1 MISHDSAAVCDAGP
15 LIHLDELGCLRLL
28 DDFTVWVP
36 AAVRREVGYHRP
48 AVFVQAQV
56 RFEMLAEAVVFLPT
70 LRTLG
75 EVLLL
80 DAGEMEAL
88 ALLERMPQAL
98 FLTDDAAARL
108 AAQQLGYRA
117 HGTIGILLRSV
128 RRGQLSAEQVRTLLL
143 EIPTRSSLHI
153 RPALLADIMAQ
164 FRAEFGE

>member
-1 MISHDSAAVCDAGP
+1 MISHGSVAVCDAGP
-15 LIHLDELGCLRLL
+15 LIHLDELGCLQLL
-28 DDFTVWVP
+28 NEFTVRVP
-36 AAVRREVGYHRP
+36 AAVRREVSHHRP
-48 AVFVQAQV
+48 AIFLQAQV
-56 RFEMLAEAVVFLPT
+56 QLEINTEVVVILPA

-75 EVLLL
+75 EALLL

-88 ALLERMPQAL
+88 ALMEQMPQAL

-108 AAQQLGYRA
+108 AAKQLGYRA

-128 RRGQLSAEQVRTLLL
+128 RRGQLSAAQVRTLLL

-153 RPALLADIMAQ
+153 RPTLLANIMAQ

>member
-1 MISHDSAAVCDAGP
+1 
-15 LIHLDELGCLRLL
+15 L
-28 DDFTVWVP
+28 P
-36 AAVRREVGYHRP
+36 A
-48 AVFVQAQV
+48 
-56 RFEMLAEAVVFLPT
+56 

-75 EVLLL
+75 EALVL

-88 ALLERMPQAL
+88 ALMEQMPEAL

-117 HGTIGILLRSV
+117 HGTVGILLRAV
-128 RRGQLSAEQVRTLLL
+128 RRGQLSAAQVRTLLL

-153 RPALLADIMAQ
+153 RPTLLADIMAQ